1 MGNNIKAQIGKTNI
15 SGDGNNIKQIGYGN
29 QNNSNNIVHNHYHQT
44 NQYSSSDGNELFYL
58 EFL

>member
-29 QNNSNNIVHNHYHQT
+29 QNNSNNIIKPINIHHQMEM
-44 NQYSSSDGNELFYL
+44 SLFYL